1 MFDWSETCA
10 LTLGRR
16 LPAECHSRSAWGTC
30 ARRVQPFQLNCA
42 LSTLGISNCY
52 YQPGYSLALAL
63 GTLHAMWFSSAT
75 ALAARLL
82 VPRVGGI
89 IYRQHAAAS
98 RRLHAG
104 LVVAAAPGSGG
115 GRPSKTAAKQ
125 EGKDIC
131 SYST

>member
-1 MFDWSETCA
+1 MGG
-10 LTLGRR
+10 L
-16 LPAECHSRSAWGTC
+16 
-30 ARRVQPFQLNCA
+30 ARRRSPFQLICA

-52 YQPGYSLALAL
+52 VKPGHSLVLALC
-63 GTLHAMWFSSAT
+63 TLHAMWFSSAT

-82 VPRVGGI
+82 VPRAGSAI
-89 IYRQHAAAS
+89 CRQQAAAS

-125 EGKDIC
+125 EGKDILLNFNLVAWQALH
-131 SYST
+131 SR